1 MEDVINSAE
10 FRRDLVLAVARRA
23 LERAAA

>member
-1 MEDVINSAE
+1 MEDIVNSAE

-23 LERAAA
+23 LERATA